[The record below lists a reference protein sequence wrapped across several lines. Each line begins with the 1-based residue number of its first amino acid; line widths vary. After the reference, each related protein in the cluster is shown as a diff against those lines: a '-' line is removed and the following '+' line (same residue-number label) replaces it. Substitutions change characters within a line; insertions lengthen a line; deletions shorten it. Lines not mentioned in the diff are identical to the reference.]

1 MSEVISDFT
10 NKRAVFFIFEKSK
23 RCLQVFKKPEEE
35 NLLTQMAAEIIA
47 ASQNK
52 DISGKDYWAYGS
64 WDPDLR
70 QILVW
75 HELSNIRYYSI
86 VLTPDSSVFWRDAVR
101 PFIDGKKPL
110 FERSILE
117 DISKNF
123 NNHLKNI
130 RKESLLLFVDININ
144 EHVNKFIQQLVKD
157 CHLNLQD
164 LYKNAFRLTVFQ
176 PAKSKTR

>member
-1 MSEVISDFT
+1 MNESISDFAE
-10 NKRAVFFIFEKSK
+10 KRAVFFIFEKSK
-23 RCLQVFKKPEEE
+23 RYLQVFKTPEE
-35 NLLTQMAAEIIA
+35 NLLTQMAAEITA

-64 WDPDLR
+64 WDPELR

-75 HELSNIRYYSI
+75 HELSNTRYYSI
-86 VLTPDSSVFWRDAVR
+86 VLTPGSSVFWRDVVR
-101 PFIDGKKPL
+101 PFIDGGKPL

-117 DISKNF
+117 DITKNF
-123 NNHLKNI
+123 NDHFINI

-144 EHVNKFIQQLVKD
+144 EHVDKFIQQLTKD
-157 CHLNLQD
+157 CRLNLQD
-164 LYKNAFRLTVFQ
+164 LFNNAFRLTVFQ